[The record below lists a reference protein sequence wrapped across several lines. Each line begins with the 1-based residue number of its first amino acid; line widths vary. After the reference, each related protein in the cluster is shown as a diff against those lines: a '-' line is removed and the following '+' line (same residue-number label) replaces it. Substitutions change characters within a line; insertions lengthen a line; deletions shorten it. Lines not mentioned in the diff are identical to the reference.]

1 MLRLPRLTALKLG
14 ADRARHL
21 PRRVAGGRLDL
32 DDVGAEIGEH
42 HRAERPGHHLRDVE
56 HLETVERAAAHID
69 YPIIQS
75 PDSLLSG
82 A

>member
-14 ADRARHL
+14 LSVPDGARHL
-21 PRRVAGGRLDL
+21 PGGVAGRRLDL

-56 HLETVERAAAHID
+56 DAEAFESRGGFGHRVI
-69 YPIIQS
+69 
-75 PDSLLSG
+75 G
-82 A
+82 